1 MPLIHGDSVLAKT
14 ERLSETLPVDNPRTT
29 RPERVDEPF
38 PSVDNRPPNVDE
50 HGPSVDSAFH
60 NILWLINS
68 TERYMLWFW
77 P

>member
-1 MPLIHGDSVLAKT
+1 VENQPL
-14 ERLSETLPVDNPRTT
+14 
-29 RPERVDEPF
+29 
-38 PSVDNRPPNVDE
+38 NVDE
-50 HGPSVDSAFH
+50 HGPSVDSPIY